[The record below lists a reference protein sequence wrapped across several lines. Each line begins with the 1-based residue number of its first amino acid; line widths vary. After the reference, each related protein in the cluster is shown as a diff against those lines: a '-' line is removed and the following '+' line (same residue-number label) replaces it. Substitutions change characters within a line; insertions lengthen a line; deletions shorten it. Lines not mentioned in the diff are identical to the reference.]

1 MSDMNYPRNAW
12 MILHW
17 NIIVF
22 YLIKELN
29 EKKTTSIDT
38 ENLSIMSTSI
48 QNKNSSKTGK

>member
-1 MSDMNYPRNAW
+1 MSDMNYPGKAW

-17 NIIVF
+17 NIIIVF

-29 EKKTTSIDT
+29 EEKKTTSIDI

-48 QNKNSSKTGK
+48 Q